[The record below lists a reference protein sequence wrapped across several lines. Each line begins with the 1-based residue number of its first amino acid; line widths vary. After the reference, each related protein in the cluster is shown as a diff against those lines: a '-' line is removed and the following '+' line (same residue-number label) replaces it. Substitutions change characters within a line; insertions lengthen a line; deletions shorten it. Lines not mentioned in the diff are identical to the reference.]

1 MKISKKVHYLKNNF
15 ILKANGR
22 YFWYLEYTNAG
33 ETFAAEKTFPLYEI
47 ENKIWNEGEVFMKE
61 RLYTERLVMRKWAES
76 DAKNLYEYAKN
87 PDVGPIAGWPLHENI
102 DFSKMAIREYL
113 SIPGTYA
120 VSLKDDHAAI
130 GSVGLLFGE
139 NSNLVTNE
147 NEAELGYWIG
157 VPFWGQGLIPEAC
170 REICAMDLKNW
181 GLRKS
186 GVHILMTM

>member
-1 MKISKKVHYLKNNF
+1 
-15 ILKANGR
+15 
-22 YFWYLEYTNAG
+22 
-33 ETFAAEKTFPLYEI
+33 
-47 ENKIWNEGEVFMKE
+47 MKE
-61 RLYTERLVMRKWAES
+61 RLYTERLVMRKWVEA

-87 PDVGPIAGWPLHENI
+87 PDVGPIAGWPAHENI
-102 DFSKMAIREYL
+102 DFSKMAIRRYL

-120 VSLKDDHAAI
+120 VCLKDDHAAI

-170 REICAMDLKNW
+170 REILRYGFDELGLKKIWCAYFNDNV
-181 GLRKS
+181 KS
-186 GVHILMTM
+186 KKVQEKIGFLYSHTNENIYWELMNDYRTEHVYCMTRERWLELQN